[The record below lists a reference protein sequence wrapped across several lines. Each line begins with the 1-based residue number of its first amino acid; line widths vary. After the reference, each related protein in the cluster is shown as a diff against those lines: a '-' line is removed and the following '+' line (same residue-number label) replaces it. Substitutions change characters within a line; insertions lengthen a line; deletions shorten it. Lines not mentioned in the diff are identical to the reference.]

1 MRLKDKVAIVTGA
14 GQTKGETTG
23 NGRATACRFAEEGA
37 RILVLDVD
45 VESGEET
52 VEMIRSQDGEA
63 VFFECD
69 VSAEEQVQAAVS
81 FCVREYT
88 RIDILHNN
96 VGITAGDAMT
106 VDLAEQDWRRILDVN
121 LTSMFLMAKHVLPVM
136 RMGGGSIINISS
148 TASLCWPRQ
157 LAYKTS
163 KAAINALTEHLA
175 LDNAEYGVRA
185 NAILPG
191 LLDTPMAIEKRALA
205 TGQSRDSVRAERAAR
220 VPLATI
226 GTAADIANAALFLAS
241 DESRYIS
248 GVLLPVD
255 GALSARRG

>member
-1 MRLKDKVAIVTGA
+1 MPDQQFFDVSMEDFDKVTDLNL
-14 GQTKGETTG
+14 KGT
-23 NGRATACRFAEEGA
+23 
-37 RILVLDVD
+37 
-45 VESGEET
+45 
-52 VEMIRSQDGEA
+52 
-63 VFFECD
+63 
-69 VSAEEQVQAAVS
+69 
-81 FCVREYT
+81 
-88 RIDILHNN
+88 
-96 VGITAGDAMT
+96 
-106 VDLAEQDWRRILDVN
+106 
-121 LTSMFLMAKHVLPVM
+121 VLPSIVFGESM
-136 RMGGGSIINISS
+136 SRQGKGSIINISS